1 MTREQLLEKLRLI
14 EALHVGAATEG
25 ERNAAASAL
34 ERILERLRKAQ
45 QTDPPIE
52 FRFGL
57 RSEWSVR
64 LLIALLRR
72 YQLRPYRYPRQ
83 RHTTVMARVPRKFVN
98 ETLWP
103 EFRELESTLRSYLA
117 EVTERVIREAI
128 TADDSE
134 VEIEPEPT
142 ALGPGVSAGAC
153 DLAADDRSA
162 GRSRPNVI

>member
-1 MTREQLLEKLRLI
+1 MTQEQLLEKLRLI

-25 ERNAAASAL
+25 ERGAAASAL
-34 ERILERLRKAQ
+34 ERILNRLRQTQ

-83 RHTTVMARVPRKFVN
+83 RHTTIMARLSRRFVN

-103 EFRELESTLRSYLA
+103 EFCELERTLRSYLT
-117 EVTERVIREAI
+117 EVTERVIREAL
-128 TADDSE
+128 TADDSDVE
-134 VEIEPEPT
+134 VRPEPA
-142 ALGPGVSAGAC
+142 ALGLGITAEAFDLSAGE
-153 DLAADDRSA
+153 LR
-162 GRSRPNVI
+162 